1 VGVEIQEQQENLNRA
16 LLASD
21 GKTLNELVAPK
32 ARIVGPKG
40 FLTNREE
47 WIGVH
52 AESVYEQVNLETRE
66 TETTDYDT
74 AAIRVDVVD
83 SECRYRGETILGLF
97 RVMQVWVIDGERW
110 QRAAIQYT
118 ALAQAA

>member
-1 VGVEIQEQQENLNRA
+1 MGVDFQELKENLNRA

-21 GKTLNELVAPK
+21 GKTLHELVAPE

-40 FLTNREE
+40 FLISREE

-52 AESVYEQVNLETRE
+52 AESVYEQVKLETRE
-66 TETTDYDT
+66 TETADYDT

-83 SECRYRGETILGLF
+83 SERRYRGETILGQF
-97 RVMQVWVIDGERW
+97 RVMQVWVMDGGRW
-110 QRAAIQYT
+110 QMAAIQYT
-118 ALAQAA
+118 ALAQPA